1 MQRAEGRAVAA
12 RCRHALFVEEIGVN
26 GLDLVDLSRAHAD
39 AVVDHEAGER
49 GAVDEHDRLP
59 QEALSIFAGI
69 LGEASRGDEKA
80 LRYALSGK
88 RPDERLNLRPS
99 DRPLRIP
106 PLSLVADGSKSESVL
121 TDDAVY
127 PLVTTLFGDVGTGVQ
142 ALAVTH
148 RHEQLSDQVLEE
160 IRSFPMMIEMRSSAS
175 ASRIS
180 P

>member
-88 RPDERLNLRPS
+88 RPDECLCRGVFATPTNPRRPA
-99 DRPLRIP
+99 RIGSIP
-106 PLSLVADGSKSESVL
+106 AMIKAALSQPA
-121 TDDAVY
+121 T
-127 PLVTTLFGDVGTGVQ
+127 
-142 ALAVTH
+142 
-148 RHEQLSDQVLEE
+148 
-160 IRSFPMMIEMRSSAS
+160 SAW
-175 ASRIS
+175 